1 MTTDTGITF
10 QAAMGEICKGVLE
23 TVAERPGESDAK
35 QSIRRQTAVYAVMS
49 FMPRDPLEAML
60 AGQCVIFDHLLRD
73 GARESL
79 RGQPEQ
85 IRLRATPQIHASG
98 KMFLAHLTAFKDMRG
113 RQEETLAFQLPR
125 RDARETSEAAPSPDA
140 QSPDAPGPD
149 ATRTDAVRTDAVRT
163 DAVRTDAVRTAAT
176 PDPKHA
182 PAVAAGTPSDATTA
196 ASVNDAPEQHEHAAQ
211 PRETPPPPAARKP
224 VAQQA
229 AAPVQPVA
237 PQTSPAAAPPVP
249 DTVQSGAARS
259 GNEAVARSP
268 LTPAAQ
274 TPTAAEIERALFL
287 SLRERMS
294 HPDQGQAAA
303 SLARTVRVEE
313 PV

>member
-49 FMPRDPLEAML
+49 FMPRDPAEAML

-113 RQEETLAFQLPR
+113 RQEKTLAFQLPR

-140 QSPDAPGPD
+140 PGPDAPGP
-149 ATRTDAVRTDAVRT
+149 
-163 DAVRTDAVRTAAT
+163 DAVRTAAT

-237 PQTSPAAAPPVP
+237 PQTSPAAARPVP

-294 HPDQGQAAA
+294 HPDQAQAAA
-303 SLARTVRVEE
+303 PLARTVRVEE

>member
-1 MTTDTGITF
+1 
-10 QAAMGEICKGVLE
+10 
-23 TVAERPGESDAK
+23 
-35 QSIRRQTAVYAVMS
+35 
-49 FMPRDPLEAML
+49 EAML

-113 RQEETLAFQLPR
+113 RQEETLAFQLPK
-125 RDARETSEAAPSPDA
+125 RDARQTSEAAPSRDA
-140 QSPDAPGPD
+140 PGPDAPGPD
-149 ATRTDAVRTDAVRT
+149 AT
-163 DAVRTDAVRTAAT
+163 RTDAVRTAAT

-182 PAVAAGTPSDATTA
+182 PAVAAGTPSDAPTA

-229 AAPVQPVA
+229 AAPVEPVA

-294 HPDQGQAAA
+294 HPDQGQGAA